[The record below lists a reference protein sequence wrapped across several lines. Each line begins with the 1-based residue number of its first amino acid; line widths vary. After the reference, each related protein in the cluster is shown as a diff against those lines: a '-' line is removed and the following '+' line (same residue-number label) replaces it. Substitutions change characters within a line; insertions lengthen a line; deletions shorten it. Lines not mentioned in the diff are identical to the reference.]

1 MRAETDIVVGA
12 VRRTGW
18 TRVGYGL
25 YRRTG
30 TETDR
35 VDAAGGLRA
44 DLLAWQQVL
53 PPSGCLTHLTAA
65 VLHDLWLP
73 PVPAQLP
80 VFVSM
85 AKEETR
91 PKRPQLVVMRH
102 TRPVRTTRRHG
113 LTCATVEELL
123 LSCARDLALLDLVV
137 LGDSALHK
145 GLTTPTDLR
154 LAASRRR
161 WGAGALMNAIGWMD
175 ARSES
180 PWESLLRVLHRAC
193 GVPVVPQHTVFSRDG
208 GFVARGDLWLVGSRV
223 LHEYDGAVHRDRR
236 THRQDLARDRRLLAA
251 GWHRRGYVAADLLR
265 RPEVVLREAD
275 ATIGRPHRVDR
286 LDPWLALVGESL
298 FHADGQARF
307 ARRLTRSGSGRSRR
321 VPSAGTGSD
330 RPPAG

>member
-73 PVPAQLP
+73 PVPTQLP

-161 WGAGALMNAIGWMD
+161 WGAGTLMNAIGWMD

-193 GVPVVPQHTVFSRDG
+193 GSRLSRSTRSSAATAGSWRAATSGWSAAACCTSTTAPFTATVVPIVRTWRATG
-208 GFVARGDLWLVGSRV
+208 GCW
-223 LHEYDGAVHRDRR
+223 
-236 THRQDLARDRRLLAA
+236 
-251 GWHRRGYVAADLLR
+251 
-265 RPEVVLREAD
+265 RP
-275 ATIGRPHRVDR
+275 
-286 LDPWLALVGESL
+286 
-298 FHADGQARF
+298 
-307 ARRLTRSGSGRSRR
+307 
-321 VPSAGTGSD
+321 AGTVVATSP
-330 RPPAG
+330 RTC